1 MRFAGRLVQKG
12 AVTSESPGDGVI
24 AARLPGGGVLPFPPV
39 PSASVAGPT
48 LEESTY
54 QPRVVPKRLHADSPN
69 IVIVLID
76 DAGPGL
82 PSTFGGEVT
91 TSTLDRVCAEG
102 VGVSSKAQGLQRR
115 QAVFHVLGQRLSAGP
130 HHIMK
135 EWADRYAG
143 KFDDGWDAYRRRV
156 FDRANAKGWIPPN
169 CELTERDPQL
179 AGWDQIPEDEKPF
192 QRRLMEVA
200 AGYANARRS
209 PSRDTSIGPR
219 RLHVEGVVAAASI
232 HPDDLSPHWTC
243 GNRKVGCDDF
253 PGARGRWG
261 GRFQRG

>member
-91 TSTLDRVCAEG
+91 TSTLDRVCA
-102 VGVSSKAQGLQRR
+102 
-115 QAVFHVLGQRLSAGP
+115 
-130 HHIMK
+130 K
-135 EWADRYAG
+135 EWGFRVRHKAFNAD
-143 KFDDGWDAYRRRV
+143 
-156 FDRANAKGWIPPN
+156 
-169 CELTERDPQL
+169 
-179 AGWDQIPEDEKPF
+179 KPF
-192 QRRLMEVA
+192 FMYWASGCLQ
-200 AGYANARRS
+200 ART
-209 PSRDTSIGPR
+209 TS
-219 RLHVEGVVAAASI
+219 
-232 HPDDLSPHWTC
+232 
-243 GNRKVGCDDF
+243 
-253 PGARGRWG
+253 
-261 GRFQRG
+261 